1 MLPSVSVIIPCFNG
15 HEFLAQAIES
25 ARRQTVKPLEII
37 VVDDGSDNPE
47 TVRFLDQLKD
57 DVRLVRQ
64 ENRGLPG
71 ARNRGFAEAKGEYV
85 LPLDCDDWLEPTFIE
100 VGLKLI
106 TENDDVDFMFS
117 WLALEAESSG
127 VLKKH
132 YNFFEQLFLNQ
143 LPYCLLQP
151 KRLWEELG
159 GYDELMRKGYED
171 WEWNIRLGKAGYQG
185 GVVREPLFHYR
196 VQSTAMLASIS
207 RRKHVDL
214 WMFIREKH
222 AGLYSVRALADLW
235 KKWDDCGST
244 RPLFLYFGWEAL
256 YRILPKSLFRGLV
269 AALFSKAH
277 SARFKKI
284 RTDLQE

>member
-1 MLPSVSVIIPCFNG
+1 MQPTVSVIIPCYNG
-15 HEFLAQAIES
+15 HAFLEQAIRS
-25 ARRQTVKPLEII
+25 AKEQTVKPVEVI
-37 VVDDGSDNPE
+37 VIDDGSNDPE
-47 TVRFLDQLKD
+47 TIEFLDQMSD

-71 ARNRGFAEAKGEYV
+71 ARNRGFLEAKGDYV
-85 LPLDCDDWLEPTFIE
+85 LPLDCDDWLEPNFIE

-106 TENDDVDFMFS
+106 SENDDIDYAFS

-151 KRLWEELG
+151 KKLWLELG
-159 GYDELMRKGYED
+159 GYDEMMRSGYED
-171 WEWNIRLGKAGYQG
+171 WEWNIRLGKAGYRG
-185 GVVREPLFHYR
+185 GVIEKPLFHYR

-222 AGLYSVRALADLW
+222 SDLYSGKALVALWRAW
-235 KKWDDCGST
+235 RDCQST
-244 RPLFLYFGWEAL
+244 RSLSLYFGWELL
-256 YRILPKSLFRGLV
+256 YRLLPKSVFRGLV
-269 AALFSKAH
+269 ATLFSRSH
-277 SARFKKI
+277 SARFKKKA
-284 RTDLQE
+284 